1 MSSFRAGAGARP
13 EHARDGD
20 ARATAD
26 AAVWPQPDSALASC
40 TELDLYLRR
49 RFLPI
54 RRDAGVTIVA
64 LADTSPENIA
74 WLRAAYG
81 SVRCV
86 EVPGFVLMAEIRRRF
101 DDRLTDDAVFALA
114 RKAPALSARRVVTP
128 VQAVALVLLAVL
140 ILAGSILCPLEML
153 RALIVAMSMIFGA
166 TVLFRVLLAWFG
178 THRRA
183 QGGPRGIRCPDSAL
197 PLYTVLVPLF
207 REARVLPMLIR
218 SLRALDYPRE
228 HLQALL
234 VVEDDDQET
243 ASAAEALAV
252 EPWLEVVRVPPS
264 FPRTKPKAANFAL
277 RFARGDF
284 VVIYDA
290 EDRPEPDQLRKA
302 VAEFRR
308 LDRTTACLQARL
320 AFFNTERWMPRLAAL
335 DYRLWFGLLL
345 QGLDRLGVP
354 MPLGGTSNHFRV
366 AVLRA
371 IHAWD
376 PFNVTEDADL
386 GIRLAAL
393 GYRVS
398 MLDSTTHEE
407 APTEVAAWIRQ
418 RSRWLKGYMQTWL
431 VHCRCAPLLIGQVGI
446 GGFLAFQLFIGGAVL
461 SALVNPIL
469 WTIFIVSI
477 VFAVPIFDNA
487 SGHDLGAIAALG
499 VIGSNLL
506 LTLLTVAG
514 SKRTGTD
521 RPDPY
526 GLTVTLYWLL
536 VSIAGY
542 RALWHLIVK
551 PFHWE
556 KTEHGLTGTG
566 DA

>member
-1 MSSFRAGAGARP
+1 MSSFHAEASARLERARD
-13 EHARDGD
+13 EHALVGGD
-20 ARATAD
+20 A
-26 AAVWPQPDSALASC
+26 AAWLQPDPGLAPAE
-40 TELDLYLRR
+40 ELDLFLRR
-49 RFLPI
+49 RFLPLG
-54 RRDAGVTIVA
+54 RDGSVTVVA
-64 LADTSPENIA
+64 LADASPENMA

-81 SVRCV
+81 DMRCIA
-86 EVPGFVLMAEIRRRF
+86 VPGPLLTAEIRRRF
-101 DDRLTDDAVFALA
+101 DERLTDDAVLGLA
-114 RKAPALSARRVVTP
+114 RGAPALSARRVVTP
-128 VQAVALVLLAVL
+128 RQAAALLLFGSLVLM
-140 ILAGSILCPLEML
+140 GSIFRPLETL
-153 RALIVAMSMIFGA
+153 RALIIAMSIIFGA
-166 TVLFRVLLAWFG
+166 TVGFRALLAWFG
-178 THRRA
+178 THRRGETGA
-183 QGGPRGIRCPDSAL
+183 TDCPDAAL
-197 PLYTVLVPLF
+197 PLYTIMVPLF
-207 REARVLPMLIR
+207 REARVLPTLIR
-218 SLRALDYPRE
+218 SLNALDYPRDRV
-228 HLQALL
+228 QALL
-234 VVEDDDQET
+234 VVEDDDDET
-243 ASAAEALAV
+243 ASAAEALASAH
-252 EPWLEVVRVPPS
+252 WLEVIRVPPS

-277 RFARGDF
+277 RFARGEF

-308 LDRTTACLQARL
+308 RDRTTACLQARL
-320 AFFNTERWMPRLAAL
+320 AFYNTERWMPRLAAL

-354 MPLGGTSNHFRV
+354 MPLGGTSNHFRA

-393 GYRVS
+393 GYRVA

-407 APTEVAAWIRQ
+407 APTHVFAWIRQ

-431 VHCRCAPLLIGQVGI
+431 VHCRCAPQLIGQVGI

-469 WTIFIVSI
+469 WAIFVLSNI
-477 VFAVPIFDNA
+477 FPVPIFDSA
-487 SGHDLGAIAALG
+487 AGHELGIIAAFG
-499 VIGSNLL
+499 AIGSNAL
-506 LTLLTVAG
+506 LTLLAVAG
-514 SKRTGTD
+514 SRQSGEA
-521 RPDPY
+521 RHDPY

-536 VSIAGY
+536 VSVAGY

-556 KTEHGLTGTG
+556 KTEHGLA
-566 DA
+566 DHA